1 MIYKHLCL
9 VSLLFTFQVIK
20 AQSIP
25 DKIKEAVIVFE
36 KDRQLEN
43 AMFSLYVTDAKTGE
57 VLYDKNG
64 TIGLATAS
72 CLKLVTSAT
81 AYEVLG
87 ATYQFVTQVGYTGA
101 IDNGILQGNLV
112 IVGSGDPTLGSW
124 RWEGTKTNVVINK
137 IAAMLQKKA
146 IKNITGKIII
156 QDGFNKNVTP
166 SNWIWEDLGNYYGA
180 PARLFNW
187 RENQYDIHFA
197 SPAKIGEATKIVNT
211 EPELPNLQ
219 INNEVTA
226 AEVGSGDNSVIYLP
240 IFGTEALVK
249 GTIPANETKF
259 MVSGSMPNPTAVFAK
274 ALVNKLKGSGIKLN
288 DQVVSTSE
296 NGMAKKEWVK
306 LNLIDTISSPT
317 LENINYWFMK
327 KSINLYGETF
337 LNKMA
342 LGKQNT
348 GKFDTK
354 SGTSLVKNFWQQKG
368 ISANALNIYD
378 GSGLSPAN
386 RVTTKT
392 LATILQYAKK
402 QTWFESYLNAFPNYN
417 EMKLKSG
424 TIGDVKGFA
433 GYHTAKDGTDYIVA
447 FLVNNYNGS
456 SKLLV
461 SKMFKVLDVLK

>member
-1 MIYKHLCL
+1 MLYKHLCL
-9 VSLLFTFQVIK
+9 VSILFIFQVIK
-20 AQSIP
+20 AQSVA
-25 DKIKEAVIVFE
+25 DNLKSAVAVFE

-43 AMFSLYVTDAKTGE
+43 AIFSLHVIDASTGE
-57 VLYDKNG
+57 TVFDRNS

-81 AYEVLG
+81 AYEILG
-87 ATYQFVTQVGYTGA
+87 KEYQFTTQVGYTGVLE
-101 IDNGILQGNLV
+101 NGTLQGNIV

-124 RWEGTKTNVVINK
+124 RWEGTKTTVVINK
-137 IAAMLQKKA
+137 IAAMLQKKG
-146 IKNITGKIII
+146 IKNIAGKIVI
-156 QDGFNKNVTP
+156 QDGFSKNVTP

-219 INNEVTA
+219 INNEVTS

-240 IFGTEALVK
+240 VFGTEAVVK

-259 MVSGSMPNPTAVFAK
+259 TVSGSMPNPTIVFAK
-274 ALVNKLKGSGIKLN
+274 ALVSKLKANGVKMN
-288 DQVVSTSE
+288 DNVVSTSE
-296 NGMAKKEWVK
+296 NGMAKKEMVK
-306 LNLIDTISSPT
+306 LNLIDTINSPT

-327 KSINLYGETF
+327 RSVNLYGEAF

-342 LGKQNT
+342 QGKQSA

-354 SGTSLVKNFWQQKG
+354 MGTSVVKNFWQQKG
-368 ISANALNIYD
+368 IAPNALNIYD

-386 RVTTKT
+386 RVTTKA

-456 SKLLV
+456 SKSLV
-461 SKMFKVLDVLK
+461 SKMFKLLDVLK